1 MKKRNVIITLCLLCA
16 AVLLPAAGV
25 NAASAKKN
33 RKALEA
39 YQQFLS
45 QSQIKWSKWTNV
57 PSSQVQFASADINK
71 DGVKELILSY
81 PQAAHMDGWHRIYT
95 YTKGKVKSLGRFTSV
110 SIFKNKNY
118 FVDTYAKIGRA
129 HV

>member
-33 RKALEA
+33 RKALVA

-57 PSSQVQFASADINK
+57 PSSQV
-71 DGVKELILSY
+71 
-81 PQAAHMDGWHRIYT
+81 
-95 YTKGKVKSLGRFTSV
+95 
-110 SIFKNKNY
+110 
-118 FVDTYAKIGRA
+118 
-129 HV
+129 

>member
-45 QSQIKWSKWTNV
+45 
-57 PSSQVQFASADINK
+57 
-71 DGVKELILSY
+71 
-81 PQAAHMDGWHRIYT
+81 
-95 YTKGKVKSLGRFTSV
+95 
-110 SIFKNKNY
+110 
-118 FVDTYAKIGRA
+118 
-129 HV
+129 